1 MSPSNVPEKY
11 LSMTVKDLLLHEEK
25 IVRLMIEYTIQEV
38 IKSEA
43 TKEEKK

>member
-1 MSPSNVPEKY
+1 MSITNVPEKY
-11 LSMTVKDLLLHEEK
+11 LSMTVRDLLEHDEK

-43 TKEEKK
+43 TKEKKE